1 MTILFNRATLLA
13 KTETTFDTD
22 ASPTAADDAFL
33 VEAPDFTP
41 DITVLRRNNVKEDLS
56 PDPTVTGRKLAQ
68 ITFQHE
74 VRSNGNTD
82 GTAEPRVGR
91 LLKACGFTVE
101 QVSAAADTLEQ
112 TDTDTGTGGDIQF
125 VATTAYAGTVK
136 RNVQVEIT
144 VGGGSGDAQAR
155 FTSEAFSDLL
165 ALDTTGTDEVVL
177 TDGQEVLL
185 YDTGGN
191 LVVGVTPYFTS
202 VWPEVGDRYNFDLRP
217 LGYYY
222 TPISENFDSL
232 TLKLYLPDDSGQSLL
247 HTVTGARGTFSM
259 NAQANDYARFTFTFT
274 GSYNAVTDV
283 TTPTG
288 VVYETQQPQ
297 QVEYA
302 DLTILD
308 DSGYLRSLCAA
319 SFSIDAQ
326 VDIQPRECINEPD
339 SYQGALIT
347 GRQPTLSFDP
357 EAVLEATHPFWQ
369 YLSDATSVLW
379 RARVGTT
386 KGNVV
391 GFEAQNIQ
399 YSDLA
404 YADRN
409 NTRVYN
415 VTANLARVTG
425 NDEMVIYF
433 A

>member
-13 KTETTFDTD
+13 KTESVFDTD
-22 ASPTAADDAFL
+22 AAPTAADDAFL
-33 VEAPDFTP
+33 VEAPDP
-41 DITVLRRNNVKEDLS
+41 SADITVLRRNNVKEDLS

-82 GTAEPRVGR
+82 GTTEPRVGR

-101 QVSAAADTLEQ
+101 QVNTAAETLEQ
-112 TDTDTGTGGDIQF
+112 VDTDTGTGGEIQF
-125 VATTAYAGTVK
+125 VCTTAYTGTVK

-144 VGGGSGDAQAR
+144 VGGDSTEATAR

-177 TDGQEVLL
+177 EDGTEILL
-185 YDTGGN
+185 YDTAGD

-202 VWPEVGDRYNFDLRP
+202 VWPELGDRYNFDLRP

-247 HTVTGARGTFSM
+247 HTITGARGTFSVTA
-259 NAQANDYARFTFTFT
+259 NANDYARFTFTFT
-274 GSYNAVTDV
+274 GSYVDV
-283 TTPTG
+283 SDATTPTG

-308 DSGYLRSLCAA
+308 DNGYLRTLCAS
-319 SFSIDAQ
+319 SFGIDAQ
-326 VDIQPRECINEPD
+326 VDIQPRECINEPN

-347 GRQPTLSFDP
+347 GRQPQLTFDP
-357 EAVLEATHPFWQ
+357 EAVLEATHPFWAN
-369 YLSDATSVLW
+369 LSNATSVLW

-391 GFEAQNIQ
+391 GFEAPKIQ
-399 YSDLA
+399 YSDLT
-404 YADRN
+404 YGDRN
-409 NTRVYN
+409 NTRIYN
-415 VTANLARVTG
+415 VTANLSRVTG
-425 NDEMVIYF
+425 NDELVIYF